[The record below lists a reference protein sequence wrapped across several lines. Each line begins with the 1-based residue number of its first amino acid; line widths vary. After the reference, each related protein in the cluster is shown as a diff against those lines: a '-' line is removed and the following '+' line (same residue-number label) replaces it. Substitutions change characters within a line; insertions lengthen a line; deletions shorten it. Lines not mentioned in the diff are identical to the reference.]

1 MLYIPSNSKYKK
13 QQKGKSSRRIN
24 KFNQFFQL
32 RFGSI
37 GLKAVSWGFLQSK
50 EIKTVHQILNK
61 VLKKRGFIKI
71 NIYPQT
77 SISKKPL
84 EIRMGKG
91 KGNVNNWIVKVKP
104 GTVLL
109 EIETEFKSL
118 AVKGL
123 KLIQSRF
130 SLNTK
135 VIVI

>member
-1 MLYIPSNSKYKK
+1 MSYIPSNSKYKK

-24 KFNQFFQL
+24 KSNQFFQL

-123 KLIQSRF
+123 KLIPVGYKVKS
-130 SLNTK
+130 SL
-135 VIVI
+135 

>member
-1 MLYIPSNSKYKK
+1 MSYIPSNSKYKK

-24 KFNQFFQL
+24 KSNQFFQL